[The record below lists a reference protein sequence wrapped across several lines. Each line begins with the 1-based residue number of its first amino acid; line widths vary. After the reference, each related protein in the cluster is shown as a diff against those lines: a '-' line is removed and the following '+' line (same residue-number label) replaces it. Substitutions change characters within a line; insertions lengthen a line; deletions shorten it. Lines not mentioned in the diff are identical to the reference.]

1 MNLNPLFLTTVMG
14 LNASRHTRHT
24 TQPNIYLA
32 TLLSQSVH
40 PHPRST
46 LPTQSNQSI
55 SPSQAPIGFYL
66 VVWLLAVCF
75 TGFGRSSHH
84 VA

>member
-1 MNLNPLFLTTVMG
+1 MG

-46 LPTQSNQSI
+46 LPTRSNQSI

-66 VVWLLAVCF
+66 VVWLVI
-75 TGFGRSSHH
+75 SSRRLI
-84 VA
+84 ASLLPSTWSLSSGE